1 MFMDQNTITISRT
14 DRSPARIVFWAA
26 ANWVVMTLLLIA
38 AGLPTAGAAG
48 LIVDE
53 RGTLLLE
60 GTPFRGIGVN
70 YYDAFARTLEANSR
84 TNYDAGFRELAK
96 RKIPFARFSA
106 GGYWPK
112 DWDLYKTNRVAYFA
126 RLDGVV
132 KSAGQNGI
140 GLIPS
145 LFWHMST
152 VPDLVGEPCNRWG
165 ETNSRTMAF
174 MRDYTREVVTR
185 YARSSAIWGWE
196 FGNEYNLPA
205 DLPNAPEH
213 RPPVVPSLGTPPRR
227 TADDDL
233 THAAIRVALREFAL
247 EVRKQDPQRIVVS
260 GNAFPRI
267 SAWHQAKEKSWKP
280 DTRPQFTE
288 VLGADNPS
296 PINTLSV
303 RGYDLTTDIGRL
315 DQAMAVA
322 RAEKK
327 ALFVDEFGVPGATTG
342 ESKKNFTGILS
353 AIETNRVPI
362 SVLWVFDFDGQ
373 AHDWNVTSTNGRGWQ
388 LDAIQ
393 QANERMRGS
402 R

>member
-213 RPPVVPSLGTPPRR
+213 RPPVVCRLI
-227 TADDDL
+227 DD
-233 THAAIRVALREFAL
+233 
-247 EVRKQDPQRIVVS
+247 
-260 GNAFPRI
+260 
-267 SAWHQAKEKSWKP
+267 
-280 DTRPQFTE
+280 
-288 VLGADNPS
+288 
-296 PINTLSV
+296 
-303 RGYDLTTDIGRL
+303 RG
-315 DQAMAVA
+315 
-322 RAEKK
+322 E
-327 ALFVDEFGVPGATTG
+327 
-342 ESKKNFTGILS
+342 
-353 AIETNRVPI
+353 
-362 SVLWVFDFDGQ
+362 
-373 AHDWNVTSTNGRGWQ
+373 
-388 LDAIQ
+388 
-393 QANERMRGS
+393 
-402 R
+402 